1 MNRELL
7 KQMGQAAID
16 FANGES
22 VQYLYLTQ
30 WIDIDETHCF
40 CPDKKYRVKPKPR
53 IIWVAQTEGGS
64 IYAFGTD
71 KKDALSA
78 ARVAG
83 SIPSFSG
90 VKAVPYRELTPEER
104 EEAGI

>member
-7 KQMGQAAID
+7 KHMGQAAID

-53 IIWVAQTEGGS
+53 IICLSEDEV
-64 IYAFGTD
+64 YAF
-71 KKDALSA
+71 S
-78 ARVAG
+78 RR
-83 SIPSFSG
+83 IPGYGGYLPF
-90 VKAVPYRELTPEER
+90 RELTPEER
-104 EEAGI
+104 EELKI

>member
-40 CPDKKYRVKPKPR
+40 CPDKKYRTKPKPR
-53 IIWVAQTEGGS
+53 IIWAV
-64 IYAFGTD
+64 YLD
-71 KKDALSA
+71 KY
-78 ARVAG
+78 
-83 SIPSFSG
+83 SG
-90 VKAVPYRELTPEER
+90 VFYEDKDRAIRSTYGTSSQGSPIAYRELTEEER
-104 EEAGI
+104 RELEI

>member
-53 IIWVAQTEGGS
+53 IIWVYYPAKGDLAAYSSRPNGS
-64 IYAFGTD
+64 GYI
-71 KKDALSA
+71 
-78 ARVAG
+78 
-83 SIPSFSG
+83 
-90 VKAVPYRELTPEER
+90 PYRELTPEER
-104 EEAGI
+104 EELKI